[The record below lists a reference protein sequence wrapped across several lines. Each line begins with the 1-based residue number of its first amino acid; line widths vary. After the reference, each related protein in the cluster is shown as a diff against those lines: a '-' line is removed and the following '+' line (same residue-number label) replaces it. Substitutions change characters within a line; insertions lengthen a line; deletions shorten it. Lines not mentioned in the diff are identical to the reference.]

1 MDNFEFT
8 VTTKKDFKSAVD
20 SVVSETEKAGF
31 RVLYVHDIQETL
43 SKKGFVIGP
52 LKIIEVCNAKNA
64 YAVLQKDI
72 RMGLFLP
79 CKINV
84 YQKDK
89 KTYISGMK
97 PTIMK
102 SIFTKIDLGTI
113 LNEVEEIIKIIIDN
127 AK

>member
-1 MDNFEFT
+1 MNNFDHT
-8 VTTKKDFKSAVD
+8 VTTKKSFDEAVR
-20 SVVSETEKAGF
+20 SVSEETKKAGF
-31 RVLYVHDIQETL
+31 RVLYIHDVAATL
-43 SKKGFVIGP
+43 AEKNFQIDP

>member
-1 MDNFEFT
+1 MNNFDHT
-8 VTTKKDFKSAVD
+8 VTTKKSFDEAVR
-20 SVVSETEKAGF
+20 SVSEETKKAGF
-31 RVLYVHDIQETL
+31 RVLYIHDVAATL
-43 SKKGFVIGP
+43 AEKNFQIDP

-113 LNEVEEIIKIIIDN
+113 LNEVEEIIKTIIEK